1 MSQNE
6 QNEMNGA
13 PPAPEMTA
21 EEQTIERLY
30 HQQVRA
36 DCINKLAQRTSV
48 APESLGRFDDKS
60 LVHYFTKSNSPNV
73 TIATTMLGGPLII
86 AGVTLYNMMPSNS
99 TMTGLSALL
108 VTTGFYMSHRGA
120 RRSQSASALTRLI
133 TADLDKGV
141 NQALADLRQNNNSAP
156 SAPTL

>member
-86 AGVTLYNMMPSNS
+86 AGVTLYNMMHSNS
-99 TMTGLSALL
+99 TMTGLSALM
-108 VTTGFYMSHRGA
+108 VTTGF
-120 RRSQSASALTRLI
+120 SALTRLI